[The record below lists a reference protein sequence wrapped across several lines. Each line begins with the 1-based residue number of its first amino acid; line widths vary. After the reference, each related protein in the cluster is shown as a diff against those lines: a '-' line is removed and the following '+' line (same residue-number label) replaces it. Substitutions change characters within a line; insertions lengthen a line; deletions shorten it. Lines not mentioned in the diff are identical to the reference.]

1 MVCRRSCWGSFSRCR
16 TLPLVYLRA
25 HGAATTSLQ
34 CCVDFI
40 GYRSRDEWS
49 LRLRVL
55 YTNRLLQR
63 RRCTCLQTSISPPS
77 MVASFAHLYTDHSL
91 FHGPAP
97 PLVTEVL
104 LLQDRVCG
112 TVCRPLFDRLP
123 TMDSLSDIWSHIYLG
138 PRNHGASWP
147 WFFAPYKYTY
157 LLYLLTYL

>member
-1 MVCRRSCWGSFSRCR
+1 MEQARSYELIAYTRACAKSR
-16 TLPLVYLRA
+16 VSIY
-25 HGAATTSLQ
+25 
-34 CCVDFI
+34 I
-40 GYRSRDEWS
+40 
-49 LRLRVL
+49 L
-55 YTNRLLQR
+55 YTLVAND
-63 RRCTCLQTSISPPS
+63 RCTWLQTSISPPS

-123 TMDSLSDIWSHIYLG
+123 TMDSLSDIWSHIYLR

-157 LLYLLTYL
+157 LLTYFDFLTSKLFCQFLLTCEKNSALCLNVLCIFPYSS